1 MSSPTLHSTNTT
13 TLLGSESREQSL
25 PHSLGSRPATEDFQN
40 FLIATLALTLV
51 LATMGNLG
59 AGALVIGPALAIA
72 MVLGRAVATKT
83 NAVDCTHA

>member
-1 MSSPTLHSTNTT
+1 MSSPTLHSTNAT
-13 TLLGSESREQSL
+13 TLLGSEFGERSL
-25 PHSLGSRPATEDFQN
+25 LHSVGSRPATEVLQN

-72 MVLGRAVATKT
+72 MVVGRAVAMNT
-83 NAVDCTHA
+83 NAVDDTQA